1 MRYHVFIE
9 GSRDPSPAGR
19 QRLADA
25 LGQRYGMSP
34 AAIAQRL
41 AHGRF
46 CAWASLDV
54 TTAQRLASELEALG
68 ATCALV
74 QDADDAPAPPP
85 QARPTSLGLPPA
97 PARSAPPTSGPLA
110 AAYHP
115 RSDSEEATLDLGALR
130 GGGDAQDEGWKL
142 ARIDGTEGTGESAA
156 YKPHL
161 LEAAERARPVS
172 APPPIRPAPADPF
185 APPTVADPFAPPDMA
200 RAEEALL
207 EVGDRPV
214 APGTVAAPASAPLPT
229 ISTYRGAPTAG
240 SETLHRDAFIPR
252 MRTLMAESVRARFA
266 AGVAVAF
273 LIGLIPAQV
282 YAGWR
287 SASAFDEIRDDLEA
301 EYARADTPET
311 WATLE
316 TAREDALALVATRQQ
331 RVAVGALMVWLVVAA
346 GVAFVWFRL
355 IDWERAVPRIAPAQ
369 PSSAAAAAAAAR
381 RRATR

>member
-41 AHGRF
+41 GHGRF
-46 CAWASLDV
+46 CAWASLDP

-68 ATCALV
+68 AICVLV
-74 QDADDAPAPPP
+74 DDAPAPPP
-85 QARPTSLGLPPA
+85 QARPTSLGLPPP
-97 PARSAPPTSGPLA
+97 PARGAEPPPSSPLA
-110 AAYHP
+110 AAYQ
-115 RSDSEEATLDLGALR
+115 RGDTGEEATLDLGALR
-130 GGGDAQDEGWKL
+130 GSASEEDGWKL

-161 LEAAERARPVS
+161 LEQAERARPVS
-172 APPPIRPAPADPF
+172 APPPIPPAPADPF
-185 APPTVADPFAPPDMA
+185 SPPTVADPFAPPDMA
-200 RAEEALL
+200 REQEALL

-240 SETLHRDAFIPR
+240 SATLHRDTFVPR
-252 MRTLMAESVRARFA
+252 MRALMGESPRARFA
-266 AGVAVAF
+266 AGVAIAF
-273 LIGLIPAQV
+273 LIGLVPAQLFASWRNASV
-282 YAGWR
+282 Y
-287 SASAFDEIRDDLEA
+287 DQIRDDLQA
-301 EYARADTPET
+301 EYTRADTPET

-316 TAREDALALVATRQQ
+316 TAREDADALVAARQQ
-331 RVAVGALMVWLVVAA
+331 RVAVGACMVWLLAAA

-355 IDWERAVPRIAPAQ
+355 IDWERAVPRLAPAH
-369 PSSAAAAAAAAR
+369 PSPSAAAAAAAAR